1 MSQQLLT
8 ISQLAKYVG
17 VTVRAVR
24 HYHALGLLPEPS
36 RDTSGYR
43 RYGADA
49 VIALTRIKTLANAGA
64 PLSQIETLIELSAD
78 DFKVAISSI
87 KTDIT
92 KRVAQLEETKRRL
105 GALQSGDRMFV
116 SEAIANYLKYIRHIG
131 LSEATVSYERNAWI
145 LISALHPK
153 YADIWATEKKA
164 ILARPGI
171 ASLYRQLDDARNWPI
186 NDPRIVELAKK
197 IARLMARR
205 ETIQMSGYDELTA
218 DIQGISLINQLSTNN
233 ASPSLQKLRDAI
245 GELSKKQTK

>member
-49 VIALTRIKTLANAGA
+49 VIALTRIKTLANAGV

-78 DFKVAISSI
+78 DFKAAITSI
-87 KTDIT
+87 KADIT
-92 KRVAQLEETKRRL
+92 KRVAQLEETKLRL

-116 SEAIANYLKYIRHIG
+116 SEAIADYLKYLRHIG

-164 ILARPGI
+164 IIARPSV
-171 ASLYRQLDDARNWPI
+171 ASLYRQLDEARNWPI
-186 NDPRIVELAKK
+186 SDPRIVELARK
-197 IARLMARR
+197 IVRIMAQPD
-205 ETIQMSGYDELTA
+205 TIQMAGHDELA
-218 DIQGISLINQLSTNN
+218 VDIQGISLLNQLSTNN
-233 ASPSLQKLRDAI
+233 ASPALQQLRDII
-245 GELSKKQTK
+245 GELSKNK